1 MKHLNTKEI
10 NMKLEQEEINA
21 IAYVL
26 DEKIGD
32 LFHDVCW
39 NIISER
45 TENYDFEVLK
55 QEELAQT
62 LVSDEDV
69 MKIKDKLAKMM
80 KYE

>member
-10 NMKLEQEEINA
+10 NMKLTIEEINA
-21 IAYVL
+21 IADIL
-26 DEKIGD
+26 GEKIGNN
-32 LFHDVCW
+32 FHDACW

-45 TENYDFEVLK
+45 TENYDFE
-55 QEELAQT
+55 
-62 LVSDEDV
+62 VSDEDV

>member
-1 MKHLNTKEI
+1 
-10 NMKLEQEEINA
+10 
-21 IAYVL
+21 
-26 DEKIGD
+26 
-32 LFHDVCW
+32 
-39 NIISER
+39 
-45 TENYDFEVLK
+45 VLK

>member
-1 MKHLNTKEI
+1 
-10 NMKLEQEEINA
+10 MKLEQEEINA

-45 TENYDFEVLK
+45 TENYDFEV
-55 QEELAQT
+55 
-62 LVSDEDV
+62 SDEDV

>member
-10 NMKLEQEEINA
+10 NMKLTIEEINA

-32 LFHDVCW
+32 LFHDACW

-45 TENYDFEVLK
+45 TENYDFEV
-55 QEELAQT
+55 
-62 LVSDEDV
+62 SDNDV
-69 MKIKDKLAKMM
+69 MKIKNVLAKML

>member
-1 MKHLNTKEI
+1 
-10 NMKLEQEEINA
+10 MKLTIEEINA

-32 LFHDVCW
+32 LFHDACW

-45 TENYDFEVLK
+45 AENYDFEV
-55 QEELAQT
+55 
-62 LVSDEDV
+62 SDNDV
-69 MKIKDKLAKMM
+69 REIKVELAKMM

>member
-1 MKHLNTKEI
+1 MKHLNTREI

-32 LFHDVCW
+32 LFHDACW
-39 NIISER
+39 SVIYER
-45 TENYDFEVLK
+45 AENYDFE
-55 QEELAQT
+55 
-62 LVSDEDV
+62 VSDEDV

>member
-1 MKHLNTKEI
+1 MKHLNTREI

-45 TENYDFEVLK
+45 TENYDFEV
-55 QEELAQT
+55 
-62 LVSDEDV
+62 SDEDV

>member
-1 MKHLNTKEI
+1 MKSTI
-10 NMKLEQEEINA
+10 EEINA

-32 LFHDVCW
+32 LFHDACW

-45 TENYDFEVLK
+45 AENYDFEV
-55 QEELAQT
+55 
-62 LVSDEDV
+62 SDNDV
-69 MKIKDKLAKMM
+69 REIKVELAKMM

>member
-1 MKHLNTKEI
+1 MKHLNTREI

-32 LFHDVCW
+32 LFHDACW

-45 TENYDFEVLK
+45 TENYDFE
-55 QEELAQT
+55 
-62 LVSDEDV
+62 VSDEDV

>member
-45 TENYDFEVLK
+45 TENYDFEV
-55 QEELAQT
+55 
-62 LVSDEDV
+62 SDEDV

>member
-1 MKHLNTKEI
+1 MKHLNTREI

-45 TENYDFEVLK
+45 TENYDFEV
-55 QEELAQT
+55 
-62 LVSDEDV
+62 SDEDV
-69 MKIKDKLAKMM
+69 MKIKNKLAKMM